1 MPRLTRSLLLL
12 PLLALGLGSP
22 AGAQRRDV
30 PKAEVLSG
38 DIRIVGSGSTVMPIV
53 ELWKQDFVQA
63 HPGTT
68 VDVSGEGTPW
78 GPSALMSGRANIGAM
93 SRPMSEGELKVF
105 HDTTGADPV
114 GFAVALDAVAVF
126 VHASNPLASLNL
138 SQVDA
143 IFSVARRC
151 GAKNALRTWGDLG
164 LEGEW
169 AERTIEVYGQ
179 GRSSGTGGW
188 FQEKALC
195 GGVLTGSLQD
205 VGGGGRVAMSVA
217 ESPAGIGF
225 ETGARHRT
233 GAKALALALIDSDQA
248 TPLTIETVQDGTYP
262 LDRSLY
268 LYVKKPISAAGPK
281 VVDFLRFALS
291 GEGQALVEEAGYVR
305 LSPEGL
311 AESRGRLPQ

>member
-1 MPRLTRSLLLL
+1 MPRLTRPLLLL
-12 PLLALGLGSP
+12 PLLALCIAFP
-22 AGAQRRDV
+22 AGAQRQDV
-30 PKAEVLSG
+30 PKAEVLTG
-38 DIRIVGSGSTVMPIV
+38 DVRIVGSGSTVMPIV
-53 ELWKQDFVQA
+53 KLWKEHFVQA

-68 VDVSGEGTPW
+68 VDTSGEGTTW

-105 HDTTGADPV
+105 RDKTGANPV
-114 GFAVALDAVAVF
+114 GFPVALDAVAIF
-126 VHASNPLASLNL
+126 VHASNPLESINL

-143 IFSVARRC
+143 IFSVGRRC
-151 GAKNALRTWGDLG
+151 GARNALRTWGDLG

-169 AERTIEVYGQ
+169 AERAIELYGQ
-179 GRSSGTGGW
+179 GRGSGTGTW

-195 GGVLTGSLQD
+195 GGVFSGSFQD

-225 ETGARHRT
+225 ETGSRHRP
-233 GAKALALALIDSDQA
+233 GVKALALARIDSDQGI
-248 TPLTIETVQDGTYP
+248 PLTIETVQDGTYP

-268 LYVKKPISAAGPK
+268 LYVKRPIAAAGQE

-291 GEGQALVEEAGYVR
+291 DEGQALVEEAGYVH
-305 LSPEGL
+305 LSAEKL
-311 AESRGRLPQ
+311 AEGRGRLPQ